1 MKEIKETTGL
11 ELEMIYVGS
20 RNPSNK
26 NVNNILAMDEIRK
39 LRNPLS
45 LTRMV
50 FFWIRLESIR
60 KSKLRLGNSIETDQ
74 ILREVSA
81 VLDISDSD
89 NLGWVAMGRGKS
101 TMDILRIESMK
112 IMECLNEFRSWCE
125 NIVKV
130 GFLGA
135 IRNFLEPQTVVADK
149 PCGDGVF
156 RPCGEKEVIEEMV
169 VCEKC
174 KHPMKKFVIYKPIDE
189 EGIGL
194 HS

>member
-1 MKEIKETTGL
+1 MKEMKETAGL
-11 ELEMIYVGS
+11 ELEMVYVGS

-26 NVNNILAMDEIRK
+26 NVKNILAMDENGK
-39 LRNPLS
+39 LRTTLS
-45 LTRMV
+45 LTQMR

-60 KSKLRLGNSIETDQ
+60 KSKLRIGNSIETDQ

-81 VLDISDSD
+81 VLDISDSES
-89 NLGWVAMGRGKS
+89 LGWAVMGRGKS

-112 IMECLNEFRSWCE
+112 IMECLNKFPSWGQ

-135 IRNFLEPQTVVADK
+135 IRNFLEPQTVVVDK
-149 PCGDGVF
+149 PCEDFGVSV
-156 RPCGEKEVIEEMV
+156 PYSGEVIEEMV

-174 KHPMKKFVIYKPIDE
+174 KHPMKKFVSYEPYDQRV
-189 EGIGL
+189 
-194 HS
+194 